1 MIEKEKI
8 VKMLLEIGNKAF
20 QECRK
25 HYPKHLKKV
34 KVLYDIFLDIMVRHH
49 KYDFDKF
56 HDYLEEFSNYIAKK
70 YFPDEINDLYRRPIA
85 LEKEITKHLFWR
97 INNIWSKQQKA
108 EFDSQYIEAIGLPAG
123 KFFGENYWTEQQ
135 ISQAYG
141 VPIEELRKIAET
153 HKEELGNILKTQ
165 VKGNKRFIVLDDL
178 KLYNE
183 YDEEDKNEQ

>member
-20 QECRK
+20 QECRE

-34 KVLYDIFLDIMVRHH
+34 KVLYGIFLDIMVRHY
-49 KYDFDKF
+49 KYDFDKYR
-56 HDYLEEFSNYIAKK
+56 DYLEEFSNYIAKK
-70 YFPDEINDLYRRPIA
+70 YFPDEINDLWRKPIA
-85 LEKEITKHLFWR
+85 LEKEIMKHLFWR

-108 EFDSQYIEAIGLPAG
+108 EFDNQYIEAIGLPAG
-123 KFFGENYWTEQQ
+123 NLFGENYWTEEQV
-135 ISQAYG
+135 SQAYG

-153 HKEELGNILKTQ
+153 HKEEIGNILKTQ
-165 VKGNKRFIVLDDL
+165 VRGNKRFIVLDDL

-183 YDEEDKNEQ
+183 YDEEGKNEQ